1 VVNGISSQPREGRAR
16 RKGEEGRGK
25 ARKMRTNRVR
35 SGTET
40 AGSQEVVVILSRKV
54 DVRSILEDSQRLD
67 AQGGVSHLD
76 GGLQHGR
83 EKQGDQINDS

>member
-1 VVNGISSQPREGRAR
+1 
-16 RKGEEGRGK
+16 
-25 ARKMRTNRVR
+25 MRTNRVR